1 MTTKTETIEGTVAEY
16 VTAVIG
22 GQLFGLPISRVQD
35 VFMPERLTR
44 VPLSS
49 AEIAG
54 VLNLR
59 GRIVTVV
66 DMRAR
71 LGLPKNDDGKPPM
84 AVGVDLR
91 GESYGLL
98 IDQIGEVLKLRD
110 DGREENPV
118 NLDPRMA
125 KLAGGVHRLDGQL
138 MVVLDVED
146 GVDALVVCKR
156 AMPEAILL
164 DWNMPVMDG
173 YHFLCHLRR
182 MPGGDEPKV
191 VFCTT
196 ENGIEHISQAL
207 EGGANEYIMK
217 PFDKEIVLAKF
228 QEVGLIALPE

>member
-1 MTTKTETIEGTVAEY
+1 MTSKTETIEGAVAEY

-59 GRIVTVV
+59 ARIVPGV
-66 DMRAR
+66 DTRPR
-71 LGLPKNDDGKPPM
+71 RGLQKNKAGKPPM
-84 AVGVDLR
+84 AIGVDLR

-98 IDQIGEVLKLRD
+98 IDQIGEVLKLHD
-110 DGREENPV
+110 NGREENPV

-138 MVVLDVED
+138 MVVLDIDRV
-146 GVDALVVCKR
+146 L
-156 AMPEAILL
+156 
-164 DWNMPVMDG
+164 
-173 YHFLCHLRR
+173 
-182 MPGGDEPKV
+182 
-191 VFCTT
+191 
-196 ENGIEHISQAL
+196 
-207 EGGANEYIMK
+207 
-217 PFDKEIVLAKF
+217 EIVPKTTLA
-228 QEVGLIALPE
+228 A